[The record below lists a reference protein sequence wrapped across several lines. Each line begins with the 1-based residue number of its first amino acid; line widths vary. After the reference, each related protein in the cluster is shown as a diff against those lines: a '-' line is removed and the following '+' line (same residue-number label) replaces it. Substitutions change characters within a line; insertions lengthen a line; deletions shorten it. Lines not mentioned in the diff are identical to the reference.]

1 MVGEYLRMDT
11 KRQHVF
17 QKIGLLAQN
26 MITILGSIVTIFEGP
41 IGPFNEHENLHLK
54 MNKITI

>member
-1 MVGEYLRMDT
+1 MCF
-11 KRQHVF
+11 K
-17 QKIGLLAQN
+17 KIGLLAQI